1 MSGSIVMAAAT
12 LASVAGV
19 LAAAAAAAAAATAA
33 VAGVFARAGAWV
45 VVAGLGVDATVVARL
60 GLDATVVARL
70 GLDATV
76 VAWFGMDAV
85 IVDSRGDGGHARDC
99 RGGTGGR
106 WRWRRRA
113 GCVGSA
119 VVTRFGVLA
128 VVVPGGRRRRTAVG
142 ACRLDLGW
150 YLHRDGL
157 AEGGI
162 AG

>member
-1 MSGSIVMAAAT
+1 MSGGIVMAAAT
-12 LASVAGV
+12 LARVTGV
-19 LAAAAAAAAAATAA
+19 LAAATAA

-45 VVAGLGVDATVVARL
+45 VVAGLGV
-60 GLDATVVARL
+60 DATVVARL